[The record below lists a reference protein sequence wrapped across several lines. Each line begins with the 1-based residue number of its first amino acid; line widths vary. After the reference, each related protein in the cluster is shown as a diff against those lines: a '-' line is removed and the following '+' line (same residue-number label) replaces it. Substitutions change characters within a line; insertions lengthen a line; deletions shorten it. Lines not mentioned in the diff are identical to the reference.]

1 MKFRFE
7 ASGELNLV
15 VQMKPNSLATRKH
28 ILNAGIAKL
37 KLEKKVINST
47 NFDSQA
53 AFHPENADSIN
64 SKETAE

>member
-1 MKFRFE
+1 M
-7 ASGELNLV
+7 
-15 VQMKPNSLATRKH
+15 ATRKH

-53 AFHPENADSIN
+53 AFQPENADSIN